1 MMQNE
6 DPHKPTLSPSDA
18 NWPPMIQPTEIPGL
32 LVYERETFPDE
43 RGFFREVVEL
53 RDVEKVLGKKI
64 AITQWNHSRSVPNV
78 IRGFH
83 AEPWEKIIYVSK
95 GNALSVLVDL
105 RIDSPAFG
113 KTIKFTLNDQERKTL
128 YIPNGVGNSFCNVGD
143 TDMEYMYMV
152 TDYYA
157 GKPTPAVA
165 WNDPML
171 MKQFGGW
178 PIKEPII
185 GEKDQH
191 HPTLK
196 EKFADQVDFSKFSW
210 LKEE

>member
-1 MMQNE
+1 MQNQNPYKLALSPADLDWPNMMQ
-6 DPHKPTLSPSDA
+6 TTA
-18 NWPPMIQPTEIPGL
+18 IPGL
-32 LVYERETFPDE
+32 LIYERETFPDE

-53 RDVEKVLGKKI
+53 RDVEKILGKKI
-64 AITQWNHSRSVPNV
+64 SITQWNHSRSVPNV

-83 AEPWEKIIYVSK
+83 SEPWEKIIYVSK
-95 GNALSVLVDL
+95 GSALSVIVDL

-128 YIPNGVGNSFCNVGD
+128 YLPQGVGNSFANIGD

-165 WNDPML
+165 WDDPML
-171 MKQFGGW
+171 TKQFGGW
-178 PIKEPII
+178 PIEKPII
-185 GEKDQH
+185 GEKDVKN
-191 HPTLK
+191 PTLK
-196 EKFADQVDFSKFSW
+196 EKFADLIDFSKFSW